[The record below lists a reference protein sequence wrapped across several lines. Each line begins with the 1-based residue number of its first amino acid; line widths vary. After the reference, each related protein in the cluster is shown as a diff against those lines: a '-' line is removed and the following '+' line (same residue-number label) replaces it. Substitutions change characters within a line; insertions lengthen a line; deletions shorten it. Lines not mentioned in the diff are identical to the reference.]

1 MRFLDCDECKEIFA
15 GREIYVFGA
24 GVDGE
29 KLYQKLADTVNICAF
44 IDNKRYGKGN
54 YLCGKEIINLE
65 QYRQRKTG
73 DQPIIVAAYR
83 FMVDI
88 SEQLVKEG
96 FVPEKDFFIWDDHC
110 IHHANTIAKQYIK
123 FMSDIWGE
131 KKREQTDRIVLV
143 PFDSR
148 HDQNSVQYAYLS
160 NFLAEKY
167 DASIYGFC
175 RYGASVEN
183 ASSVVFD
190 IYKAFNVVGLIDS
203 SLNKEMQKESD
214 DILRQVWENLYTWKD
229 WKDLTVYGICFGTT
243 VIRDFLREDLPDYDM
258 RSQRIYNF
266 IKKTIDSIVFWYHY
280 IMEHDIVTVLLA
292 DGVCWEGYIRDIAIT
307 KEIPTYAVEYTMERA
322 YLDFHGRTDA
332 CLYYKEMWQQLTSEE
347 QRYGI
352 QWAKERIHNRIKG
365 NSVDVDKTSEKIYS
379 FSQKFKEDRILD
391 NDDKIKIIICP
402 HIFEEDSVGHG
413 EQIFDNSYMEWL
425 CHLGELSEKT
435 PDYHW
440 YLKMHPCSRRRDV
453 MIIENYVKR
462 YPKIK
467 ILPLDISPIQLKEEG
482 ADFALTVHGTIG
494 HEYPAIGIQ
503 VINAGNNPHIAFDFT
518 WNPKTKEEYD
528 HLIMNLSDLEPKDN
542 MEELYQ
548 FYSMHYLFYDREY
561 IPYTT
566 MFYDNPLLPLCM
578 GELEVYGKELGTW
591 KYEEYMKEWTVD
603 RHMKLWDEIE
613 DLFQKM
619 DCWKPNIFYR
629 KNIEIDY
636 MIGEEG

>member
-1 MRFLDCDECKEIFA
+1 
-15 GREIYVFGA
+15 
-24 GVDGE
+24 
-29 KLYQKLADTVNICAF
+29 
-44 IDNKRYGKGN
+44 
-54 YLCGKEIINLE
+54 
-65 QYRQRKTG
+65 
-73 DQPIIVAAYR
+73 
-83 FMVDI
+83 
-88 SEQLVKEG
+88 
-96 FVPEKDFFIWDDHC
+96 
-110 IHHANTIAKQYIK
+110 
-123 FMSDIWGE
+123 
-131 KKREQTDRIVLV
+131 
-143 PFDSR
+143 
-148 HDQNSVQYAYLS
+148 
-160 NFLAEKY
+160 
-167 DASIYGFC
+167 
-175 RYGASVEN
+175 
-183 ASSVVFD
+183 
-190 IYKAFNVVGLIDS
+190 
-203 SLNKEMQKESD
+203 
-214 DILRQVWENLYTWKD
+214 
-229 WKDLTVYGICFGTT
+229 
-243 VIRDFLREDLPDYDM
+243 
-258 RSQRIYNF
+258 
-266 IKKTIDSIVFWYHY
+266 
-280 IMEHDIVTVLLA
+280 
-292 DGVCWEGYIRDIAIT
+292 
-307 KEIPTYAVEYTMERA
+307 MERA

-467 ILPLDISPIQLKEEG
+467 ILPLDSSPIQLKEEG